1 MPPLIE
7 EPTFKGSYNPDVLS
21 QLDIDDYF
29 KNTHPQSWHPMEF
42 VSKRRVES
50 LALFVTSLEIV
61 GKIRS
66 PPSAYARS
74 WISFLKTEAGLILQR
89 KALSVIVIRREAEK
103 QTIALTELQAGFSSA
118 TYGPLKGINSK
129 KRKLLDRKHRRDDD
143 DGIEKPLMTPTRD
156 AYYIADDEGEIPTTM
171 GSASSTLASSAA
183 HRSSTPPPLMPDLDG
198 GLSLEGSLFWDMI
211 GMPSVW
217 LVEDVNVSSS
227 FERAKPCIQESF
239 PLMSLCKDNIADF
252 CHNGELQDFMD
263 DTGFSTAVDAL
274 PTLPNLPQDQQDM
287 LGSLFEGKITME
299 GLSER
304 IDDLMKVSNPV
315 PALNRYIFTAFQPL
329 RTAFMYTGTISQDI
343 NERQYFRDYVV
354 ELLRGALSLHGIPYM
369 WGEIYVPAVS
379 YRKAND
385 ADATGRGKFADGVS
399 ESEGHQI
406 LLSESSKLHRAPA
419 SKDQDD
425 KMKLKRMLRDLFNFT
440 ILEMTKNKDRVKPNL
455 KVFGSRTF
463 KDTTEL
469 IAMDYHG
476 MYRTYCL
483 GSFKIVLA
491 ANNVKNL
498 KECFEMCL
506 RFSMTVKEQAIE
518 RSEMSKLTDAEVIKL
533 TKAARKLLTHTS
545 FTPPKPPTQVS
556 CSPSKQRMQQ
566 RALHKTQKEY
576 IN

>member
-1 MPPLIE
+1 MPQLIE

-50 LALFVTSLEIV
+50 LAVFVTGLEIV

-103 QTIALTELQAGFSSA
+103 QTIVLTELQAGFSSA
-118 TYGPLKGINSK
+118 TYGPLKGTTSK

-143 DGIEKPLMTPTRD
+143 DGIEKPLVTPTKD
-156 AYYIADDEGEIPTTM
+156 AYYIADDDGEIPTT
-171 GSASSTLASSAA
+171 T
-183 HRSSTPPPLMPDLDG
+183 
-198 GLSLEGSLFWDMI
+198 
-211 GMPSVW
+211 
-217 LVEDVNVSSS
+217 EDVNVSSS
-227 FERAKPCIQESF
+227 FERAKSSIQESF

-252 CHNGELQDFMD
+252 CHSGELQDFMD
-263 DTGFSTAVDAL
+263 DMGFSTAVDAL

-287 LGSLFEGKITME
+287 LDSLFEGKITME

-304 IDDLMKVSNPV
+304 IDDLMKVPNPV

-329 RTAFMYTGTISQDI
+329 RTAFMYNGTISQDI
-343 NERQYFRDYVV
+343 NERHYFRDYVV

-506 RFSMTVKEQAIE
+506 RFSMAVKEQVIK
-518 RSEMSKLTDAEVIKL
+518 RSEMRKLTDAEVIKL
-533 TKAARKLLTHTS
+533 TKAARKMLTHTS

-556 CSPSKQRMQQ
+556 CSPSKQRVQQ
-566 RALHKTQKEY
+566 RALHKAQKEY
-576 IN
+576 TN